1 MANGTIAFDT
11 LSTSGQITSVAKSL
25 DTDYILSG
33 VPKATLHLNSQT
45 TPPTESESL
54 NISSVDDDNAGDF
67 GLHFSSSFN
76 TANYI
81 MTTGTNDGGAST
93 AVFTI
98 DITYGTNTTA
108 ATDVE
113 ANYVTA
119 GDNRSA
125 ADGYG
130 HMMTFCGQ
138 LA

>member
-11 LSTSGQITSVAKSL
+11 LSTSGQITGTAKSV

-33 VPKATLHLNSQT
+33 VPKATLHLNSIPT
-45 TPPTESESL
+45 TPVESETL
-54 NISSVDDDNAGDF
+54 NISSVDDDNTGDF
-67 GLHFSSSFN
+67 GIHFSSSFN

-81 MTTGTNDGGAST
+81 MTHAVNDGGAST
-93 AVFTI
+93 AIFTI
-98 DITYGTNTTA
+98 DITFGTNTTA

-113 ANYVTA
+113 ASFVTA
-119 GDNRSA
+119 TDNRSP

-130 HMMTFCGQ
+130 HMMTFCGA